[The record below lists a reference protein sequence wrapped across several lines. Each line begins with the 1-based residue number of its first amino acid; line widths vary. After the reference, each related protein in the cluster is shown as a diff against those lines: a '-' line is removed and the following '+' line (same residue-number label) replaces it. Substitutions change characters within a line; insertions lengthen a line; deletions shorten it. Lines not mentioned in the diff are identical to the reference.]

1 MIGRRTTIDRELLL
15 ILLAFLLLALA
26 AQSTRLEI
34 NLDNAK
40 TTRQARATEIADT
53 FADAAA
59 NPYWAPAHAFA
70 RHPAPL
76 YSDGE

>member
-1 MIGRRTTIDRELLL
+1 MIDRRTTIDRELLL

-26 AQSTRLEI
+26 ARSTRLEI
-34 NLDNAK
+34 NLDDAEA
-40 TTRQARATEIADT
+40 TRAAQATEIAST

-59 NPYWAPAHAFA
+59 NPYWAPAHAFT

-76 YSDGE
+76 YSDAE